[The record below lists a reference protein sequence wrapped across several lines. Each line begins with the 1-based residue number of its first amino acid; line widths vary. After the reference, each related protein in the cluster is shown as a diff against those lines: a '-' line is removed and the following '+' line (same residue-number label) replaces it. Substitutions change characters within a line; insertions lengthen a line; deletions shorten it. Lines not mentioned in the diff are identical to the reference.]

1 VQENISGKEIIMAVT
16 SQLSLFLQN
25 EAGSLNKACQV
36 LSQNNIN
43 IFTLSLADTR
53 EYGILRLLV
62 DDQAK
67 AQELLTKAGFVVK
80 NTPVLVIPVS
90 DQPGGLA
97 AILAALDKQNI
108 NVLYMYAFPSG
119 KDGKSLMVFRFED
132 PEKALSVL
140 ESAGFTTLKAGEF

>member
-1 VQENISGKEIIMAVT
+1 MAVT

-36 LSQNNIN
+36 LAQNNIN
-43 IFTLSLADTR
+43 IITLSLADTR

-62 DDQAK
+62 KDQSK
-67 AQELLTKAGFVVK
+67 AQDLLTQAGFVVK

-119 KDGKSLMVFRFED
+119 KDGKALMVFRFED
-132 PEKALSVL
+132 PEKALRVL
-140 ESAGFTTLKAGEF
+140 EGAGFSTLEAGEF

>member
-1 VQENISGKEIIMAVT
+1 MAVT

-36 LSQNNIN
+36 LAQNNIN
-43 IFTLSLADTR
+43 IITLSLADTR

-62 DDQAK
+62 KDQAK
-67 AQELLTKAGFVVK
+67 AQDLLTQAGFVVK

-97 AILAALDKQNI
+97 AILASLDKQNI

-119 KDGKSLMVFRFED
+119 KDGKALMVFRFED
-132 PEKALSVL
+132 PEKALGVL
-140 ESAGFTTLKAGEF
+140 ESAGFSTLEAGEF

>member
-1 VQENISGKEIIMAVT
+1 MAVT
-16 SQLSLFLQN
+16 RQLSLFLQN

-36 LSQNNIN
+36 LAQNNIN
-43 IFTLSLADTR
+43 IITLSLADTR

-62 DDQAK
+62 QDQSK
-67 AQELLTKAGFVVK
+67 AQELLTQAGFVVK
-80 NTPVLVIPVS
+80 DTPVLVVPVA

-97 AILAALDKQNI
+97 AILAALNKENI

-119 KDGKSLMVFRFED
+119 KDGKALMVFRFEE

-140 ESAGFTTLKAGEF
+140 ENAGFATLEAGDF

>member
-1 VQENISGKEIIMAVT
+1 MAVT

-43 IFTLSLADTR
+43 IITLSLADTR

-67 AQELLTKAGFVVK
+67 AQELLIQAGFVVK
-80 NTPVLVIPVS
+80 DTPVLVVPVS
-90 DQPGGLA
+90 NQPGGLA
-97 AILAALDKQNI
+97 AILAALNEQNI

-119 KDGKSLMVFRFED
+119 KDGKALMVFRFEE
-132 PEKALSVL
+132 PEKALQVL
-140 ESAGFTTLKAGEF
+140 ANAGFSTLKAGEF

>member
-1 VQENISGKEIIMAVT
+1 MAVS

-25 EAGSLNKACQV
+25 EAGSLSKACQV
-36 LSQNNIN
+36 LAQNKIN
-43 IFTLSLADTR
+43 IITLSLADTR

-67 AQELLTKAGFVVK
+67 AQELLTRAGFVVK
-80 NTPVLVIPVS
+80 NTPVLVVPVS

-97 AILAALDKQNI
+97 AILAALNEQNI

-119 KDGKSLMVFRFED
+119 KDGKALMVFRFEE
-132 PEKALSVL
+132 PEKALQVL
-140 ESAGFTTLKAGEF
+140 ESAGFSTLNAGEF

>member
-1 VQENISGKEIIMAVT
+1 MAVT

-36 LSQNNIN
+36 LAKNNIN
-43 IFTLSLADTR
+43 IITLSLADTR

-62 DDQAK
+62 QEQEE
-67 AQELLTKAGFVVK
+67 AQNLLAQAGFVVK
-80 NTPVLVIPVS
+80 NTPVLVVPIP

-97 AILAALDKQNI
+97 AILAALDRENI

-119 KDGKSLMVFRFED
+119 KDGKALMVFRFEE
-132 PEKALSVL
+132 PEKALAVL
-140 ESAGFTTLKAGEF
+140 ENAGFATLDAGAF

>member
-1 VQENISGKEIIMAVT
+1 MAVT

-36 LSQNNIN
+36 LAQNNIN
-43 IFTLSLADTR
+43 IITLSLADTR

-62 DDQAK
+62 QDQAR
-67 AQELLTKAGFVVK
+67 AQELLAQAGFVVK
-80 NTPVLVIPVS
+80 DTPVLVVPVA

-97 AILAALDKQNI
+97 AILAALDKAGL

-119 KDGKSLMVFRFED
+119 KDGKALMVFRFEE
-132 PEKALSVL
+132 PEKALQVL
-140 ESAGFTTLKAGEF
+140 DAAGFATLNAGDF

>member
-1 VQENISGKEIIMAVT
+1 MAVT
-16 SQLSLFLQN
+16 RQLSLFLQN

-36 LSQNNIN
+36 LAQNNIN
-43 IFTLSLADTR
+43 IITLSLADTR

-62 DDQAK
+62 QDQSK
-67 AQELLTKAGFVVK
+67 AQELLTQAGFVVK
-80 NTPVLVIPVS
+80 DTPVLVVPVA

-97 AILAALDKQNI
+97 AILAALNQENI

-119 KDGKSLMVFRFED
+119 KDGKALMVFRFEE

-140 ESAGFTTLKAGEF
+140 ENAGFATLEAGDF

>member
-1 VQENISGKEIIMAVT
+1 MAVT

-36 LSQNNIN
+36 LAKNNIN
-43 IFTLSLADTR
+43 IITLSLADTR

-62 DDQAK
+62 QEQEK
-67 AQELLTKAGFVVK
+67 AQNLLAQAGFVVK
-80 NTPVLVIPVS
+80 NTPVLVVPIP

-97 AILAALDKQNI
+97 AILAALDRENI

-119 KDGKSLMVFRFED
+119 KDGKALMVFRFEE
-132 PEKALSVL
+132 PEKALAVL
-140 ESAGFTTLKAGEF
+140 ENAGFATLDAGAF